1 MREIKFRVWDKSW
14 GKMLYFGLDDANA
27 LADYDDYFG
36 GFVTEEREGSYQDI
50 YAHDLPDDYL
60 SENEKYCL
68 MQYTG
73 LKDKV
78 GHEIY
83 EGDIVKFPR
92 EVDYNKGKYETVNW
106 LVRWSNTEALFELVH
121 GQETGL
127 LDIACNTEV
136 IGNIYENPRLLTF
149 ASQK

>member
-14 GKMLYFGLDDANA
+14 EKMLYFGLDDANA

-83 EGDIVKFPR
+83 EGDIVKFKQPPFNK
-92 EVDYNKGKYETVNW
+92 EVNGVISYH
-106 LVRWSNTEALFELVH
+106 EAGFWIDGIGNSFGGTLRLFK
-121 GQETGL
+121 
-127 LDIACNTEV
+127 CEV
-136 IGNIYENPRLLTF
+136 IGNIYENEEKR
-149 ASQK
+149 